1 MQTELSR
8 ELGIREPIFAFSY
21 QPEVVAAVS
30 REGGF
35 GVLGAVRFGGE
46 ATELDEALTFIEK
59 ECGGRPYGVN
69 LVMPVKSQ
77 DVDADDLADVEAK
90 LEALI
95 PEEHRAWVE
104 SYLEQEGVPE
114 LPEDGEEV
122 RGLLG
127 WNDQA
132 RKPQLEVAFEHDA
145 SVLASALGPPSKDV
159 VDEAH
164 ARDMKVAALVGR
176 TDQALKQREQGVDI
190 VVAQGHEAGGHTG
203 EVTTMVLVPEVVEAI
218 APAPV
223 LAAGGIGTGRQVAAA
238 LALGAQ
244 GVWTGSVWLGT
255 VECALPDALL
265 DKVWGATSSDT
276 VRSRSLTG
284 KPARQLKTDWL
295 EAWESDE
302 TPDPLMMPLQYLL
315 TADALARMRAAGR
328 HDLVGTPI
336 GQIVGS
342 MQQLRPVAEVF
353 AELAREGRRAIEDLQ
368 RIAAADAATAH

>member
-30 REGGF
+30 RAGGF

-46 ATELDEALTFIEK
+46 ASELEDALTFIEK

-77 DVDADDLADVEAK
+77 GVDAADLADVEAK
-90 LEALI
+90 LDALI

-104 SYLEQEGVPE
+104 DYLERQGVPE
-114 LPEDGEEV
+114 LPGDGEQV

-145 SVLASALGPPSKDV
+145 AVLASALGPPSKDV
-159 VDEAH
+159 VEEAH
-164 ARDMKVAALVGR
+164 RNDMLVAALVGR

-190 VVAQGHEAGGHTG
+190 IVAQGHEAGGHTG
-203 EVTTMVLVPEVVEAI
+203 EVTTMVLVPEVVDAV

-255 VECALPDALL
+255 VECQLPGNLL
-265 DKVWGATSSDT
+265 SLMWEASSSDT

-284 KPARQLKTDWL
+284 KPARQLRTDWL
-295 EAWESDE
+295 EAWEADD
-302 TPDPLMMPLQYLL
+302 TPDPLQMPLQYLL
-315 TADALARMRAAGR
+315 TADALARLRAAGR

-342 MQQLRPVAEVF
+342 MNELRTVAEVF
-353 AELAREGRRAIEDLQ
+353 EELATEGRRAIVSLRSVITED
-368 RIAAADAATAH
+368 AEPVG